1 MHSPFRYSLFLL
13 ILFSSCKLIHT
24 RLILGIK
31 NPKIESYRS
40 INSFLD
46 KQNLDKLHSFVLSD
60 SIYIGLI
67 TNHQKYFATYE
78 VYDASMKKLILVD
91 SLKKECYG
99 SITKE
104 LVYLE
109 KGSWKEDTAGPVKL
123 QNLLK
128 ELKSTSNSIIP
139 SIADK
144 NYNIVFYWSKFMG
157 KYTKSILQIA
167 KEIEDN
173 PNYNIMFINM
183 DINDQM
189 SSDLQDLNMNIK

>member
-1 MHSPFRYSLFLL
+1 MHSPFRYSLFFFL
-13 ILFSSCKLIHT
+13 LFSSCKLLHT

-46 KQNLDKLHSFVLSD
+46 KQNLDTLHSFVLSD

-78 VYDASMKKLILVD
+78 VYDASMKKLIIID

-104 LVYLE
+104 LVLLE
-109 KGSWKEDTAGPVKL
+109 QGSWKEDTAGPVKL

-128 ELKSTSNSIIP
+128 ELKSTSNSTIP
-139 SIADK
+139 SITDK
-144 NYNIVFYWSKFMG
+144 HYNIVFYWSKFMG
-157 KYTKSILQIA
+157 KYTKSILLIA
-167 KEIEDN
+167 KEIEGN

-189 SSDLQDLNMNIK
+189 SSDLQDLKMHIK